1 MPRPEEQE
9 KTGRRIGNRV
19 SPYLLLV
26 LTTLF
31 WAGNFVLA
39 RGVKTSIPPI
49 SLAFWRW
56 ICALVIL
63 LPFSV
68 QHFQSQWPL
77 VRKNWRTMA
86 LYGVMGVSCFN
97 TFVYIGLHSTT
108 ATNALL
114 LNSVIPVL
122 IVLLSRFINATPI
135 TRRQAVGIS
144 ISLCGVATIICRAD
158 LGVLRTLTVN
168 RGDLWVLLAVVS
180 WSIYTVQLKQRPSG
194 LHPLVFL
201 TSIIVIG
208 LIPLIPLYILE
219 FGRSGGFLPTTPVCF
234 TILYVALFPSVLA
247 FIFWNQAVGEVGA
260 GKAGLFLHL
269 MPVFGT
275 ILSAV
280 FLGESIQ
287 RFHLLGIALIFWG
300 IFLTVRTAT
309 ANLFPVASARK

>member
-1 MPRPEEQE
+1 MPDEQE
-9 KTGRRIGNRV
+9 DTGRRIGIRV

-63 LPFSV
+63 LPFSF
-68 QHFQSQWPL
+68 QHLQSQWPL
-77 VRKNWRTMA
+77 VIKNWKTLA
-86 LYGVMGVSCFN
+86 IYGVMGVSCFN

-114 LNSVIPVL
+114 VNSVIPVL
-122 IVLLSRFINATPI
+122 IVLLSRILNATPI
-135 TRRQAVGIS
+135 TRRQAAGIA

-158 LGVLRTLTVN
+158 LSVLHTLKIN

-180 WSIYTVQLKQRPSG
+180 WSIYTVQLKKRPSG

-201 TSIIVIG
+201 TAIIVIG
-208 LIPLIPLYILE
+208 LIPLTPLYFWEL
-219 FGRSGGFLPTTPVCF
+219 GRSGGFLLTTPVCL

-247 FIFWNQAVGEVGA
+247 FIFWNHAVGEVGP
-260 GKAGLFLHL
+260 GKAGQFLHL

-280 FLGESIQ
+280 FLEESIR
-287 RFHLLGIALIFWG
+287 RFHLIGIVLIFCG
-300 IFLTVRTAT
+300 IYLTARTAA
-309 ANLFPVASARK
+309 ANSSSVSFARK